1 MILVDSSVWIDYFN
15 GTDTAQTGRLDA
27 WLGIELLVTGDLILA
42 EVLQGFGRDSDFRTA
57 KKLLTSMT
65 VLNMLNTDI
74 ALKSANNYRSLRKKG
89 ITVRKTVDLIIATF
103 CIENGLPLLHSDK
116 DFFPIQQHLRLK
128 TAA

>member
-15 GTDTAQTGRLDA
+15 GTDTAQTDRLDA
-27 WLGIELLVTGDLILA
+27 WLGVELLVTGDLILA
-42 EVLQGFGRDSDFRTA
+42 VVLQGFGNDDDLQTA

-74 ALKSANNYRSLRKKG
+74 ALKSINNYRSLRKKG
-89 ITVRKTVDLIIATF
+89 ITVRKTVDAIIATF
-103 CIENGLPLLHSDK
+103 CIENALPLLHSDK
-116 DFFPIQQHLRLK
+116 DFLPFQQHLHLR